1 MIGLHGG
8 GVHSTA
14 HLPSLHALSASS
26 FFFDSPMQVAGLTAP
41 VRQSRHFA
49 SPLQAAISGQH
60 EPSMHEPHGV
70 MLKTPEQ
77 SGGGPPVLLEALP
90 VELPVELPPPAP
102 PPPAPLPLE
111 ALALEALALE
121 ALLEALLLT
130 ALLLAELEPVPML
143 GAKQAPI
150 DGAVTGASHAAM
162 LLLTTPVPV
171 DDPVDVVVVV
181 VVVLD
186 PVVGDPVVV
195 VVVSPPAPVEPPA
208 PIDVVPVPLLEHAS
222 GTRGT
227 IAAATRIQE

>member
-8 GVHSTA
+8 GVHATA

-26 FFFDSPMQVAGLTAP
+26 FFFDSPMQVAGLTAL
-41 VRQSRHFA
+41 VKQSRHFA

-60 EPSMHEPHGV
+60 EPSRHKTHGF

-90 VELPVELPPPAP
+90 VELPVELPPPAPP

-181 VVVLD
+181 VLD